1 VSLSLKASPDTP
13 PTSEELRQMVRE
25 DGSRGVIL
33 IAARA
38 SYEWADRLVIEKLPH
53 VVVGSTQ
60 HDLDVNQVI
69 MDDQNSATRA
79 VDYLAE
85 LGHRDIQI
93 VTFKRDDVVHAARYA
108 GYTQAMSRLMPPDQ
122 IPCGLEVE
130 TATIAT
136 GEIIMHELWA
146 LPKHPTAVIV
156 TNETLAVG
164 LVHEARRMGINVPG
178 QLSILAYESQ
188 TFLASADPAITAMVS
203 PAFEMGQQAFAM
215 IQRQIQTTP
224 PQDKSARMTVTT
236 SQMHHRLIVRQSTV
250 GPCQM

>member
-1 VSLSLKASPDTP
+1 
-13 PTSEELRQMVRE
+13 
-25 DGSRGVIL
+25 
-33 IAARA
+33 
-38 SYEWADRLVIEKLPH
+38 
-53 VVVGSTQ
+53 
-60 HDLDVNQVI
+60 
-69 MDDQNSATRA
+69 
-79 VDYLAE
+79 
-85 LGHRDIQI
+85 
-93 VTFKRDDVVHAARYA
+93 
-108 GYTQAMSRLMPPDQ
+108 MPPDQ

-203 PAFEMGQQAFAM
+203 PAF
-215 IQRQIQTTP
+215 
-224 PQDKSARMTVTT
+224 
-236 SQMHHRLIVRQSTV
+236 
-250 GPCQM
+250 